1 MPSSLKIAFAAFL
14 VTAAAIKAV
23 PALAAPVQPVENV
36 AVVHTADLD
45 LSTDAGRHQLDR
57 RLVIAAAEVC
67 GSASDADL
75 AGQNAL
81 RLCRKDVLAKVGQ
94 HRGDQAERVD
104 FFGSDADDPA
114 HLPRVRGCAI
124 SEELRG
130 SLDLLRSSK
139 QIFAGR
145 RESVARLPFLEER
158 KAERPLERGDPA
170 RDRRLAD
177 L

>member
-23 PALAAPVQPVENV
+23 PALAEPVQPLENV

-81 RLCRKDVLAKVGQ
+81 RLCRKDVLAKA
-94 HRGDQAERVD
+94 RAR
-104 FFGSDADDPA
+104 SDALLA
-114 HLPRVRGCAI
+114 ARTGEAI
-124 SEELRG
+124 
-130 SLDLLRSSK
+130 LL
-139 QIFAGR
+139 AAR
-145 RESVARLPFLEER
+145 R
-158 KAERPLERGDPA
+158 
-170 RDRRLAD
+170 
-177 L
+177 